1 MFTKWDKILIIVLIV
16 ASAAS
21 YPAIRHFFP
30 GGRYVS
36 IEVSGEEIKV
46 VRLGLQKEI
55 SVRGINGESIIRFD
69 EFGAKFVES
78 PGCDNKCIGAGY
90 VKDVGDVIR
99 CVENGVTLRVIGS
112 GGGDRV
118 NPDFITR

>member
-1 MFTKWDKILIIVLIV
+1 VFTKWDKILIIVLIV

-55 SVRGINGESIIRFD
+55 SVWGINGESIVSFD
-69 EFGAKFVES
+69 EFGARFVES
-78 PGCDNKCIGAGY
+78 TNCDKKCIDAGY
-90 VKDVGDVIR
+90 VKDVGDVIH
-99 CVENGVTLRVIGS
+99 CVENGITLRVIGA
-112 GGGDRV
+112 GGGEDR
-118 NPDFITR
+118 